1 MPAKKLRKNAA
12 GRPPKFA
19 EASSPVTV
27 TLPERILTLLRHI
40 DMDRAKAI
48 VKCAEAVAGTSLAN
62 KKQVET
68 IQVFDGGRIIV
79 IGPCA
84 SLARLPGLRLVEIS
98 PQRFLL
104 VIMSGY
110 SSHSLELDIMDIIE
124 ELAPEEKEERALLN
138 ALRYELSLHRRQDT
152 LVSGEILLVGAQAA

>member
-1 MPAKKLRKNAA
+1 MPAKKPRKITS

-27 TLPERILTLLRHI
+27 TLPERILSFLRRV
-40 DMDRAKAI
+40 DKDRAKAI
-48 VKCAEAVAGTSLAN
+48 VKCAEALGQTSFED

-68 IQVFDGGRIIV
+68 IQVFDGRGILV

-84 SLARLPGLRLVEIS
+84 SLAKLPGLRLVEIA
-98 PQRFLL
+98 PLRFLL

-110 SSHSLELDIMDIIE
+110 SSHSLELDIMDLLE
-124 ELAPEEKEERALLN
+124 ELAPEETEERSLLN
-138 ALRYELSLHRRQDT
+138 ALRQELSLHRRQET
-152 LVSGEILLVGAQAA
+152 MVSGEILLVDV